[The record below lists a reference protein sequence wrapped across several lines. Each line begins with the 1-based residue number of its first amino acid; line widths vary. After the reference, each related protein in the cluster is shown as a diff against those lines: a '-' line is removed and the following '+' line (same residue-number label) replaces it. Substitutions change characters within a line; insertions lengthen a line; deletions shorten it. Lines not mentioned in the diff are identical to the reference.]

1 MYLAFNHF
9 FYFHHQETFI
19 NSKKHLYTTT
29 VLIQALQLTL
39 QHWKAQFRQATTTE
53 HNFTKQNRA
62 QFHKIEQQS
71 TLNLSCFQE
80 MTSHESGSVRS
91 PQEAVN
97 ARKKRRCPVKDVL
110 HHSVYGVN
118 KTCDVI
124 RQLPPLLRGG
134 GILFERILDPQ
145 TVLDARRL
153 CKFGNKRNILPGS
166 LAGCHGHG

>member
-62 QFHKIEQQS
+62 QFQNNRTHSICLVSRK
-71 TLNLSCFQE
+71 

-91 PQEAVN
+91 PQEAFHV
-97 ARKKRRCPVKDVL
+97 REKRRCPVKDVL

-153 CKFGNKRNILPGS
+153 CKCGNKRNILLGS